1 MQLRAENDWYHG
13 ADGYDRALAEHTALH
28 KPMLVYFYTDWC
40 LYCRSLDGVFQSK
53 NFRTRYAS
61 MVKVKINPETGWRE
75 HALADRFHIELR
87 NAVKEQPDV
96 VAFDYLAWI
105 ALDKEDWSVAPRRH
119 VRSIARRRS
128 GLFDGRQRRVRDQ
141 STAAVRSAEG
151 VVLKCWVH
159 NLRS

>member
-1 MQLRAENDWYHG
+1 
-13 ADGYDRALAEHTALH
+13 
-28 KPMLVYFYTDWC
+28 MLVYFYTDWC
-40 LYCRSLDGVFQSK
+40 PYCRSLDGVFQSK

-105 ALDKEDWSVAPRRH
+105 ALDKEDWSEALDWSRKLVEADPDYDHGRGYYLRAVARWHLGDTFEASRDADQGC
-119 VRSIARRRS
+119 SMGDKDACEIKAQLQS
-128 GLFDGRQRRVRDQ
+128 AQQRA
-141 STAAVRSAEG
+141 SS
-151 VVLKCWVH
+151 
-159 NLRS
+159 